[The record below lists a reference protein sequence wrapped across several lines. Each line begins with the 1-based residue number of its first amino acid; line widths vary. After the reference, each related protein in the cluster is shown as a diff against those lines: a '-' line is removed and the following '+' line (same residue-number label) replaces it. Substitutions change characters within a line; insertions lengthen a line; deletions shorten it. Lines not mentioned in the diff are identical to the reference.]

1 MTLDTSVLSAES
13 HLLKRMSSRNVQRG
27 IRHSS
32 DSDSFPHI
40 GSGDYTHS
48 SVADCSLLMSVSE
61 EDLRTELSL
70 LGFPAIPRH
79 RLLQFKEDL
88 EQLMRS
94 REGSETRS
102 GNSAQS
108 EKENIR
114 SSSLGQVFSDW
125 DKLSAWPTNASS
137 SRQGPLSQGQPD
149 SYSRHTVS
157 LGQERRRAP
166 GITRKVLRRRS
177 NGQAEVC
184 DESTLSS
191 EVETCEEESLSGT
204 SLDEERRI
212 QSRRSPTLSAD
223 CVKSFIRVPPYSLL
237 DQYRQHSD
245 PVSRF
250 HEYKQSWSAVQRV
263 LERSRKEVRWGVRER
278 MMSAPPAPLPRP
290 LPAPNTYVIPTDK
303 KRYGLRWAIRQDLVN
318 GNIPRGGNS

>member
-1 MTLDTSVLSAES
+1 M
-13 HLLKRMSSRNVQRG
+13 QRQ

-32 DSDSFPHI
+32 GSDRPPHI
-40 GSGDYTHS
+40 GSGDSPHS
-48 SVADCSLLMSVSE
+48 SSVDDCSLLMSVSE

-94 REGSETRS
+94 QEGSETHS

-114 SSSLGQVFSDW
+114 SSSLLQVFSDW
-125 DKLSAWPTNASS
+125 NKMSAWPMNASS
-137 SRQGPLSQGQPD
+137 SRQEPFSQGQPD

-157 LGQERRRAP
+157 LGGNGQEKRRAP
-166 GITRKVLRRRS
+166 PITRKVLRRRS

-191 EVETCEEESLSGT
+191 EVESLSGT
-204 SLDEERRI
+204 EESMDEEHRI
-212 QSRRSPTLSAD
+212 PSRRSPTLSAD
-223 CVKSFIRVPPYSLL
+223 CVQSFIRVPPYSLL
-237 DQYRQHSD
+237 EQYRQHSD

-250 HEYKQSWSAVQRV
+250 HEYKQSWTAVQRV

-290 LPAPNTYVIPTDK
+290 LPAPNTYIIPTDK

-318 GNIPRGGNS
+318 GV